1 MLKSISVNN
10 LKTIEELIRLESLD
24 TMIVVGSHSEL
35 ETLCHFIEKNLVE
48 VKHLVYFAQ
57 GKYVDTLRN
66 FSCLKRSNSWPL
78 KRYVDV
84 SEADGLI
91 RIEGSL
97 YEHDQPRIEDIKRFY
112 RLNLKLLANLPF
124 LDSMW
129 SKFFLFM
136 LKVFP
141 VLRRSSIYEKLEFG
155 HLTVEVYFDDIF
167 IKDHYGEDPNWL
179 YPSREIEAKLE
190 ALVKASRRILVVFV
204 KGPTHKLAEQL
215 LHCPQH
221 DESSARVCVLSAFR
235 EEQKNTLKQFK
246 GKFYEGTN
254 INLNDK
260 NVFSQ
265 DCLNIGAGLH
275 EMWISQ

>member
-1 MLKSISVNN
+1 MA
-10 LKTIEELIRLESLD
+10 
-24 TMIVVGSHSEL
+24 
-35 ETLCHFIEKNLVE
+35 VE
-48 VKHLVYFAQ
+48 
-57 GKYVDTLRN
+57 
-66 FSCLKRSNSWPL
+66 

-129 SKFFLFM
+129 SKFSFM

-167 IKDHYGEDPNWL
+167 IKDHYGEDPNWS
-179 YPSREIEAKLE
+179 YRFREIEAKLE

-204 KGPTHKLAEQL
+204 KGPTHILAEQL
-215 LHCPQH
+215 LNCPQH
-221 DESSARVCVLSAFR
+221 DKKVAHVCVRICFP
-235 EEQKNTLKQFK
+235 
-246 GKFYEGTN
+246 
-254 INLNDK
+254 
-260 NVFSQ
+260 
-265 DCLNIGAGLH
+265 
-275 EMWISQ
+275 